1 MTAPGPAEPRYTR
14 DELVDELG
22 LTAEYAEKIWNA
34 FGFARASTPDK
45 IFTENEL
52 QALRLFAASAAA
64 MPLDAQV
71 ATARAIGQTMS
82 RLADWQADQLREFDR
97 DPDVP
102 WTIDQMSAALGQVQ
116 QLIWRRHL
124 ALALDHHIELES
136 DESQDLVVG
145 FADIV
150 GYTSLSR
157 RIALD
162 ELELLLASFEEETFD
177 IVTRGGGH
185 VIKTLGDA
193 VMFTAHEPAE
203 AATIAIAIHELSADD
218 EIPPLRVGLAR
229 GRVLSRLG
237 DVFGEPVN
245 IAARLAGSARPGTTL
260 VDDSVSAGLA
270 DDERFYL
277 RSIPS
282 LSVRGYRRLKA
293 KTVEANKYYDGPVV
307 TFGRSSDVTP

>member
-1 MTAPGPAEPRYTR
+1 MTTPGTGEPRYTR
-14 DELVDELG
+14 DELVAELG
-22 LTAEYAEKIWNA
+22 LSAEYAEKIWNA
-34 FGFARASTPDK
+34 FGFARTSTPDK
-45 IFTENEL
+45 IFTEADL
-52 QALRLFAASAAA
+52 DALRLFADSEDT
-64 MPLDAQV
+64 MPQTAQV
-71 ATARAIGQTMS
+71 ATARAIGQTMA

-102 WTIDQMSAALGQVQ
+102 FTIDQMSAALGQVQ

-124 ALALDHHIELES
+124 ALALDHGVELES
-136 DESQDLVVG
+136 DESHDLVVG

-162 ELELLLASFEEETFD
+162 ELEQLLESFEENAFE
-177 IVTRGGGH
+177 IVVANGGH

-193 VMFTAHEPAE
+193 VMFTAHHPSE
-203 AATIAIAIHELSADD
+203 AAVIAIAIHRLSESD

-245 IAARLAGSARPGTTL
+245 IAARLAGSARPGTIL
-260 VDDSVSAGLA
+260 VDDAVATGLA
-270 DDERFYL
+270 EDERFYL

-282 LSVRGYRRLKA
+282 LNVRGYRRLKA
-293 KTVEANKYYDGPVV
+293 RTLEVNKYYDGPVDDG
-307 TFGRSSDVTP
+307 TR